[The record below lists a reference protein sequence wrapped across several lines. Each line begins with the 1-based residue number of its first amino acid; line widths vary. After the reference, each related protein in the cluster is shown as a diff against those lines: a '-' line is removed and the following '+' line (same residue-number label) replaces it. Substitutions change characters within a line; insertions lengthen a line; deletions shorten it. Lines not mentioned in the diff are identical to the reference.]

1 VSSASDDASLRD
13 HLSEDEVLQIVSFI
27 ADSSPIIVGG
37 QSINIWARHYS
48 DSDPALAQM
57 QPLTS
62 KDVDF
67 YASKTVAEQLAS
79 HLTDSKILLPTIG
92 DATPNAAVVIGK
104 LGNRKIAVDFL
115 ATILGVPNDS
125 ITDNYVAIKGTM
137 PGSGKPITLC
147 LMHPLD
153 CLKSRL
159 SNINILNRF
168 DEHALTQATASLKV
182 LEHFIDEVLTAG
194 VIKSAQRTLHALPYV
209 YRDLHLGQKSH
220 ISFGNRL
227 NFSPI
232 FEKFST
238 DTRLDER
245 WRHLYFIKAID
256 RQTRRAIRIA
266 DRLKPKSTAQLKP
279 KIDKEP
285 SR

>member
-79 HLTDSKILLPTIG
+79 HLTDSKVLLPTIG
-92 DATPNAAVVIGK
+92 DTTPNAAVVIGK

-115 ATILGVPNDS
+115 ATILGVSNDS

-137 PGSGKPITLC
+137 PGSGKPITLY

-168 DEHALTQATASLKV
+168 DEHALTQATASLKCWN
-182 LEHFIDEVLTAG
+182 T
-194 VIKSAQRTLHALPYV
+194 SST
-209 YRDLHLGQKSH
+209 
-220 ISFGNRL
+220 
-227 NFSPI
+227 NFSPP
-232 FEKFST
+232 
-238 DTRLDER
+238 
-245 WRHLYFIKAID
+245 A
-256 RQTRRAIRIA
+256 
-266 DRLKPKSTAQLKP
+266 
-279 KIDKEP
+279 
-285 SR
+285 